1 MEQPKNNL
9 KIVADKKSA
18 RMLLPNMLTLIGV
31 CIGLTSIR
39 FALDGRFELAIIAIM
54 FAALI
59 DGLDGRIA
67 RLIKGTSKVGKE
79 LDSLTDMISFG
90 VAPAFIMYFWKLNTL
105 GRFGWL
111 LCLVFVICVALRLA
125 RFNINS
131 NQEPSWRDNF
141 FEGVPSPAGGI
152 LVLTPL
158 IISLSGFDFFQLNY
172 DIIVPIFFVTTS
184 FLLISKFPSYS
195 FKKIVIRRRTTIF
208 LLFGIVLFFGAPEV
222 AGAAI
227 AARRHCRGHGAAACS
242 PRRLLR
248 GLLRR
253 HGAAEIRAGVRG
265 CLRPRP
271 KYQRAHCNCQYLQP
285 QTYRRS

>member
-1 MEQPKNNL
+1 MEPQKNNL
-9 KIVADKKSA
+9 KIVADKKNA
-18 RMLLPNMLTLIGV
+18 RMILPNMLTLIGV

-39 FALDGRFELAIIAIM
+39 FALDEKFELAIIAII

-111 LCLVFVICVALRLA
+111 LCLVYVICVALRLA

-131 NQEPSWRDNF
+131 TQEPSWRDNF

-158 IISLSGFDFFQLNY
+158 IVSLSGFDYIQLNY
-172 DIIVPIFFVTTS
+172 EIITPSFFILTS
-184 FLLISKFPSYS
+184 LLLISKFPTYS
-195 FKKIVIRRRTTIF
+195 FKKIVIPRKTTIF
-208 LLFGIVLFFGAPEV
+208 LLFGIVLFFGLLLIYTFNV
-222 AGAAI
+222 IAI
-227 AARRHCRGHGAAACS
+227 SAVVYVF
-242 PRRLLR
+242 LLPISFFHFQKIKKQHENDKIQEDDD
-248 GLLRR
+248 LEDVL
-253 HGAAEIRAGVRG
+253 
-265 CLRPRP
+265 
-271 KYQRAHCNCQYLQP
+271 
-285 QTYRRS
+285 

>member
-1 MEQPKNNL
+1 MEPQKNNL
-9 KIVADKKSA
+9 KIVADKKNA
-18 RMLLPNMLTLIGV
+18 RMILPNMLTLIGV

-39 FALDGRFELAIIAIM
+39 FALDEKFELAIIAII

-111 LCLVFVICVALRLA
+111 VCLIYVICVALRLA
-125 RFNINS
+125 RFNVNS

-158 IISLSGFDFFQLNY
+158 IISLTNFEYININFDIFVPVFF
-172 DIIVPIFFVTTS
+172 ISTS
-184 FLLISKFPSYS
+184 LLLISKFPTFS
-195 FKKIVIRRRTTIF
+195 FKKIIIQRKATIF
-208 LLFGIVLFFGAPEV
+208 LLFGIILFFGLLLVYPFIMISLS
-222 AGAAI
+222 AI
-227 AARRHCRGHGAAACS
+227 IY
-242 PRRLLR
+242 LL
-248 GLLRR
+248 LLP
-253 HGAAEIRAGVRG
+253 ISYFN
-265 CLRPRP
+265 
-271 KYQRAHCNCQYLQP
+271 YQKLKQQNNDNDIEDDSEDIL
-285 QTYRRS
+285 

>member
-1 MEQPKNNL
+1 MLKPKNNF
-9 KIVADKKSA
+9 KVVTDKKTA
-18 RMLLPNMLTLIGV
+18 RVILPNMLTLIGV

-39 FALDGRFELAIIAIM
+39 FALDGRFEFAIVAIIL
-54 FAALI
+54 AAVI

-111 LCLVFVICVALRLA
+111 VCLIYVICVALRLA
-125 RFNINS
+125 RFNVNS
-131 NQEPSWRDNF
+131 DQEPSWRDNF

-158 IISLSGFDFFQLNY
+158 IFSMTNFKFIPINY
-172 DIIVPIFFVTTS
+172 DIVVPIFFIATS

-195 FKKIVIRRRTTIF
+195 FKKIVIQRKATIF
-208 LLFGIVLFFGAPEV
+208 LLFGIVLFFGLLLIYPFNV
-222 AGAAI
+222 IAI
-227 AARRHCRGHGAAACS
+227 SAIVY
-242 PRRLLR
+242 LLI
-248 GLLRR
+248 LPMSFF
-253 HGAAEIRAGVRG
+253 H
-265 CLRPRP
+265 
-271 KYQRAHCNCQYLQP
+271 YQKLKKQNEDQNFKHEDDDLEDVL
-285 QTYRRS
+285 

>member
-9 KIVADKKSA
+9 KVISEKKNV
-18 RMLLPNMLTLIGV
+18 RMILPNMLTLIGV

-39 FALDGRFELAIIAIM
+39 FSFNGQFDLAIIAII

-90 VAPAFIMYFWKLNTL
+90 VAPAFIMYFWTLSSL
-105 GRFGWL
+105 GRLGWL
-111 LCLVFVICVALRLA
+111 ICLIYVICVALRLA

-158 IISLSGFDFFQLNY
+158 VISMTNFDLVKIDNNIIA
-172 DIIVPIFFVTTS
+172 PIFFIVTS
-184 FLLISKFPSYS
+184 LLLISKFPTYS
-195 FKKIVIRRRTTIF
+195 FKKIVIQRQTTIF
-208 LLFGIVLFFGAPEV
+208 LLFGIVLFFGFILIYPFI
-222 AGAAI
+222 AI
-227 AARRHCRGHGAAACS
+227 SISAILY
-242 PRRLLR
+242 LLM
-248 GLLRR
+248 LPISYFHYNKLKKQN
-253 HGAAEIRAGVRG
+253 ADKPNMEDDDFEDI
-265 CLRPRP
+265 L
-271 KYQRAHCNCQYLQP
+271 
-285 QTYRRS
+285 

>member
-1 MEQPKNNL
+1 MEPQKNNF

-18 RMLLPNMLTLIGV
+18 RMLLPNILTLIGV

-39 FALDGRFELAIIAIM
+39 FALDGRFEFAIIAII

-90 VAPAFIMYFWKLNTL
+90 VAPAFIMYFWKLNVL
-105 GRFGWL
+105 GKFGWL
-111 LCLVFVICVALRLA
+111 LCLVYVICVALRLA

-131 NQEPSWRDNF
+131 NQEPSWKDNF

-152 LVLTPL
+152 LVLSPL
-158 IISLSGFDFFQLNY
+158 IVSLSGFDYFELNY
-172 DIIVPIFFVTTS
+172 NIIVPIFFIMTS

-195 FKKIVIRRRTTIF
+195 FKRIAIPRKTTIF
-208 LLFGIVLFFGAPEV
+208 LFCLLYTSP
-222 AGAAI
+222 
-227 AARRHCRGHGAAACS
+227 S
-242 PRRLLR
+242 PRD
-248 GLLRR
+248 
-253 HGAAEIRAGVRG
+253 
-265 CLRPRP
+265 
-271 KYQRAHCNCQYLQP
+271 
-285 QTYRRS
+285 

>member
-1 MEQPKNNL
+1 MEQKKPNL

-18 RMLLPNMLTLIGV
+18 RVILPNMLTLIGV

-39 FALDGRFELAIIAIM
+39 FALDGKFELAIIAII

-90 VAPAFIMYFWKLNTL
+90 VAPAFIMFFWKLNTL

-111 LCLVFVICVALRLA
+111 LCLVYVICVALRLA
-125 RFNINS
+125 RFNVNS
-131 NQEPSWRDNF
+131 NQEASWRDNF

-158 IISLSGFDFFQLNY
+158 IFSLTSFDFININY
-172 DIIVPIFFVTTS
+172 DIVVPIFFIVTS
-184 FLLISKFPSYS
+184 LLLISKFPSYS
-195 FKKIVIRRRTTIF
+195 FKKIVIQRKVTIF
-208 LLFGIVLFFGAPEV
+208 LLFGIVLFFG
-222 AGAAI
+222 
-227 AARRHCRGHGAAACS
+227 
-242 PRRLLR
+242 LL
-248 GLLRR
+248 LIYTFNVISISVIIYLCMLPISFF
-253 HGAAEIRAGVRG
+253 H
-265 CLRPRP
+265 
-271 KYQRAHCNCQYLQP
+271 YQKIKKQNEDQNYEDQDDDLEDIL
-285 QTYRRS
+285 

>member
-9 KIVADKKSA
+9 KIVTDKKTNA
-18 RMLLPNMLTLIGV
+18 RVILPNMLTLIGV
-31 CIGLTSIR
+31 CIGLSSIR
-39 FALDGRFELAIIAIM
+39 FALDGKFEFAIIAIL

-111 LCLVFVICVALRLA
+111 LCLIYVICVALRLA
-125 RFNINS
+125 RFNVNTG
-131 NQEPSWRDNF
+131 QAPSWRDNF

-158 IISLSGFDFFQLNY
+158 IFSLTSFDFINVNY
-172 DIIVPIFFVTTS
+172 NIVVPVFFIVTS
-184 FLLISKFPSYS
+184 LLLISKFPTYS
-195 FKKIVIRRRTTIF
+195 FKKIVIPRRTTIF
-208 LLFGIVLFFGAPEV
+208 LLFSIVLFFGLLLIYTFNV
-222 AGAAI
+222 I
-227 AARRHCRGHGAAACS
+227 ALSAVIYV
-242 PRRLLR
+242 LL
-248 GLLRR
+248 LPISFL
-253 HGAAEIRAGVRG
+253 H
-265 CLRPRP
+265 
-271 KYQRAHCNCQYLQP
+271 YQRIKKQHENDRIQDEDDLEDIL
-285 QTYRRS
+285 

>member
-1 MEQPKNNL
+1 MEQPKDNL
-9 KIVADKKSA
+9 KLVADKKKA
-18 RMLLPNMLTLIGV
+18 RMILPNMLTLIGV

-39 FALDGRFELAIIAIM
+39 FALDGRFEFAIIAVI

-90 VAPAFIMYFWKLNTL
+90 VAPAFIMYFWKLNSL

-111 LCLVFVICVALRLA
+111 LCLIFVICVALRLA
-125 RFNINS
+125 RFNVNS

-158 IISLSGFDFFQLNY
+158 IISLSGFDFIELNY
-172 DIIVPIFFVTTS
+172 NLIVPIFFVATS

-195 FKKIVIRRRTTIF
+195 FKKIVIPRKTTIF
-208 LLFGIVLFFGAPEV
+208 LLFGIVLFFG
-222 AGAAI
+222 
-227 AARRHCRGHGAAACS
+227 
-242 PRRLLR
+242 LLLIYTFNVITISALVYLI
-248 GLLRR
+248 LLPISYF
-253 HGAAEIRAGVRG
+253 HFQKIKKKHENDKIQDEDDLEDV
-265 CLRPRP
+265 L
-271 KYQRAHCNCQYLQP
+271 
-285 QTYRRS
+285 